1 MHYLNAVAIWQVTSQ
16 GFQNTKWPAI
26 LYSQQISQNRKVPA
40 DLNYH
45 MLQGCALTAPGRLRR
60 LTFSFGRLKK
70 SSRSP
75 GRALLLL
82 MQCSVKQEEKF
93 NIVVLAC

>member
-1 MHYLNAVAIWQVTSQ
+1 MSGFTGLVLTEGHFVIKKMCGFRNIQIRVDGALMFNAT
-16 GFQNTKWPAI
+16 
-26 LYSQQISQNRKVPA
+26 LYMSEIQ
-40 DLNYH
+40 H
-45 MLQGCALTAPGRLRR
+45 QGCGLTAPGRLRR

-82 MQCSVKQEEKF
+82 VQCSVKRAEKF
-93 NIVVLAC
+93 NILVFAY

>member
-1 MHYLNAVAIWQVTSQ
+1 MGHTFWKGNIEDRVKLLPST
-16 GFQNTKWPAI
+16 F
-26 LYSQQISQNRKVPA
+26 
-40 DLNYH
+40 LNYCV
-45 MLQGCALTAPGRLRR
+45 QGCALMAPGRLRR

-75 GRALLLL
+75 GWALLLL

-93 NIVVLAC
+93 NILVLAC

>member
-1 MHYLNAVAIWQVTSQ
+1 MVEIITPLSLKIKQKCHLQLAGHCY
-16 GFQNTKWPAI
+16 P
-26 LYSQQISQNRKVPA
+26 
-40 DLNYH
+40 
-45 MLQGCALTAPGRLRR
+45 QGCALTAPGRLRR

-82 MQCSVKQEEKF
+82 VQCSVKRAEKF
-93 NIVVLAC
+93 NILVLAC